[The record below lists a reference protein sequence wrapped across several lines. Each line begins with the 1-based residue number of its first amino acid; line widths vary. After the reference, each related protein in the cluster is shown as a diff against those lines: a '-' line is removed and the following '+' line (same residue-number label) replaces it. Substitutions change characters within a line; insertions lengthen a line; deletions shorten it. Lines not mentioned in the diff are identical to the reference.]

1 MALLHPTVIIPPS
14 ESPLYVLRPSSS
26 PYVVHPLICVP
37 RKLPTLRLRNDVGCL
52 GAAGFSSR
60 PSARSFRCF
69 ASDNESR
76 RCLRTGGIGSQGGY
90 FKQENE
96 MPPQGL
102 KEYSSWPTFPQLY
115 IDGEFFGGCDIT
127 VGMCEDSGRELL
139 GYLLEAPALI
149 RLARCIGPEWLLP
162 FTTLFLNLGNPM
174 QKEQIELRMAQTKE
188 DPDLKNILEEMETGG
203 PAAMMRF
210 GQPKNLLVSIQF
222 QMIMKMLAMKMSQ
235 LCTKSSVGN
244 VEGLKRALIE
254 GANRDEEDRKEE
266 QHYIL
271 LVDMERSCYNWMIG
285 LLF

>member
-1 MALLHPTVIIPPS
+1 
-14 ESPLYVLRPSSS
+14 
-26 PYVVHPLICVP
+26 
-37 RKLPTLRLRNDVGCL
+37 
-52 GAAGFSSR
+52 
-60 PSARSFRCF
+60 
-69 ASDNESR
+69 
-76 RCLRTGGIGSQGGY
+76 
-90 FKQENE
+90 

-149 RLARCIGPEWLLP
+149 RLAGCIGPEWLLP
-162 FTTLFLNLGNPM
+162 FTTLFLNLGNQM

-203 PAAMMRF
+203 PAAMMRYWNNKEVLSEL
-210 GQPKNLLVSIQF
+210 GEAMALAIAEEPSCEHPVPDDNEDAGNEDESIVHQ
-222 QMIMKMLAMKMSQ
+222 IA
-235 LCTKSSVGN
+235 SVGN

-271 LVDMERSCYNWMIG
+271 LVDMER
-285 LLF
+285 